1 MATRRVTLYKY
12 TPLSQGWRYVRAVFH
27 PNGAIKP
34 HVVLVDKKE
43 QTIKSGYYV
52 LGYAGKWE
60 PVGTDPK
67 EAVRLLKCRRHEFG
81 AMAEGS
87 TIVETTHGSG
97 SEEGVTLRDS
107 IDAYIR
113 QEFVDRG
120 RSIKTVKAHR
130 NTLDEFIKSCGVKLL
145 SAVTR
150 QHCLQYVNAYLI
162 KQGNADHTRANKFGR
177 LKAFLA
183 HENLSLVTSKDKPD
197 YAEEA
202 PLALEDDEL
211 AEFWKVCPDHKRV
224 MYTVFLTCGLR
235 LGELQTLR
243 WVDIDFAKGMLRIQP
258 RPEYNWIPKAHHCRS
273 VGISDALLE
282 ELRGRKLV
290 SKHRLVFHTKS
301 GKPLTHLWDDTQ
313 AIFSRTTVSMSK
325 AHPHC
330 FRGTFC
336 TSLFRAGID
345 FPSIQKLM
353 GHDPKYPEVTM
364 RYAAPLTDDSLR
376 EKKNSVRFAVASV
389 AA

>member
-12 TPLSQGWRYVRAVFH
+12 ASLPQGWRYVRAVFH
-27 PNGAIKP
+27 SNGAIKP

-60 PVGTDPK
+60 TVGTDPK
-67 EAVRLLKCRRHEFG
+67 EAVRLLKCRTHEFG
-81 AMAEGS
+81 AIAEGS
-87 TIVETTHGSG
+87 TSVVQTDGDGDDES
-97 SEEGVTLRDS
+97 VTLRDS

-130 NTLDEFIKSCGVKLL
+130 YCLDEFVKSCGVKLL

-162 KQGNADHTRANKFGR
+162 KHGNDDRTRANKFGR
-177 LKAFLA
+177 LKAYLT
-183 HENLSLVTSKDKPD
+183 HQKLSLVTSKDKPD
-197 YAEEA
+197 YAEEP

-211 AEFWKVCPDHKRV
+211 AQFWKGCPDHKRV
-224 MYTVFLTCGLR
+224 MYTVFLTCGL
-235 LGELQTLR
+235 
-243 WVDIDFAKGMLRIQP
+243 P

-282 ELRGRKLV
+282 ELRSRKLV

-301 GKPLTHLWDDTQ
+301 GKPLTHLWEDTQ
-313 AIFSRTTVSMSK
+313 AIFSRTAVSMSK

-336 TSLFRAGID
+336 TTLFRAGID

-376 EKKNSVRFAVASV
+376 EKKNSVTFAVASV
-389 AA
+389 AP